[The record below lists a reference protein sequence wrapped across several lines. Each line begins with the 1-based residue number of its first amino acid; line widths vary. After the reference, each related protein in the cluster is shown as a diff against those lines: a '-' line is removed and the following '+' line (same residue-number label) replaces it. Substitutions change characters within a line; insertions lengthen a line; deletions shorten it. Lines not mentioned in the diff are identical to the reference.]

1 MAASPKYKVFTA
13 GGTYVAAIKHLEDA
27 AAFVSFQGEGATVR
41 NGHAKKRTIW
51 TEGRESFSAGESYDS
66 AAEIMRERIDAQ
78 HAATRAEREAWQGMT
93 RTKTHVIEHTKHPD
107 DPREIDKLF
116 VIDIDPPCGH
126 LLHIETDTGSDVPTA
141 GDGYDCEK
149 CGAAITVEQ
158 VDHETRI
165 DR

>member
-1 MAASPKYKVFTA
+1 MKLEGLNISEVMYLGAKPAA
-13 GGTYVAAIKHLEDA
+13 GTDHLLNCEDCQDA
-27 AAFVSFQGEGATVR
+27 A
-41 NGHAKKRTIW
+41 
-51 TEGRESFSAGESYDS
+51 RE
-66 AAEIMRERIDAQ
+66 IVTQ
-78 HAATRAEREAWQGMT
+78 HMNA
-93 RTKTHVIEHTKHPD
+93 KTHVIEHTKHPD